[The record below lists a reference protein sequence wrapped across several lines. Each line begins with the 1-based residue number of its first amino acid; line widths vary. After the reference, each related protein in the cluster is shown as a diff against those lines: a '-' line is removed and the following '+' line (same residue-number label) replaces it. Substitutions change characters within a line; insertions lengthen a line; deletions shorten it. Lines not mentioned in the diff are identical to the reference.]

1 MKINWKVR
9 FKNPY
14 FWIGLVAVVLAAI
27 GASPDS
33 FTSWEIL
40 WAQITALAGNPFAL
54 GCVVIAIMGYVSDPT
69 TKGLGDSKEA
79 LTYRKP
85 K

>member
-9 FKNPY
+9 MGNPY
-14 FWIGLVAVVLAAI
+14 FWIGLVAVILAAI
-27 GASPDS
+27 GASPES
-33 FTSWEIL
+33 FISWSVL
-40 WAQITALAGNPFAL
+40 GDQIMSLLGNPFAL